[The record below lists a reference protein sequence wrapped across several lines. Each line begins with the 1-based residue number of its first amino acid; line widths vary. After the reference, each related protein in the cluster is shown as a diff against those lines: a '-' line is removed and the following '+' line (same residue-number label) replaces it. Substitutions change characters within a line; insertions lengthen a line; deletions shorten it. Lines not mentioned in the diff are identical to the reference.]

1 MADTKYLRRMLVLIA
16 VFGVCSAQVSRVTI
30 LDVMTNTNGL
40 KTFASWCRETF
51 PGLYSGSG
59 VLTVFAFNDTAYTY
73 TMPSSERTRL
83 MSLTLNEKR
92 EYVQTFTLDNRRIS
106 VDQLRDSSTQQS
118 INGKELFINK
128 RNRINGNPGSTTWSS
143 ASYVNGAMI
152 IGEQLQASNGI
163 IHMLDR
169 PLSPI
174 SDSNVYQWLM
184 EPDDPTIPTTIWR
197 DFAARLYQDS
207 RVYLDVIT
215 PIARTDKITF
225 FLPSENALRKIPS
238 SKIQGL
244 QGQELA
250 KYFKMHYIKNRV
262 VYTSYVEHQE
272 SYETALTGSR
282 VMFMRQDAGTVLVKC
297 GGVTAMIEQG
307 NITVRNGVIHIIDRM
322 FGLV

>member
-30 LDVMTNTNGL
+30 LDVMTHTNGL

-51 PGLYSGSG
+51 PGLYSGSR
-59 VLTVFAFNDTAYTY
+59 VLTVFAFNDTAYK

-83 MSLTLNEKR
+83 MSLTLDEKR
-92 EYVQTFTLDNRRIS
+92 EYVQTFTLESRIS

-128 RNRINGNPGSTTWSS
+128 RNRVYWNPGSTTGSS
-143 ASYVNGAMI
+143 SSYVNGAMI

-163 IHMLDR
+163 IHVLDR

-184 EPDDPTIPTTIWR
+184 EPDDPTIQTTTWR
-197 DFAARLYQDS
+197 DLAAKLYQDS
-207 RVYLDVIT
+207 RFFLDVVT

-238 SKIQGL
+238 SKIQGV

-250 KYFKMHYIKNRV
+250 NYFKMHYIKNRV